1 MNNEYSLDLAGQQTA
16 ELADFGRRNPLEIGA
31 SLRTLASRAD
41 FVMADF
47 GCGQLVTR
55 VLQVDDATRIFIFD
69 SGHVPKENQ
78 AILAAD
84 HLQFHASPEGV
95 RVTFA
100 TGKPKEII
108 FDGRPAFEA
117 AFPSVLFRMQRREYF
132 RVKTPVMDAYI
143 CRGRLPNGERFN
155 CELDDLSLGGVALRT
170 MDERVAEL
178 EIGMVLQNVE
188 LLFGHRGKVVVDLR
202 LVSSRRGE
210 TLNGSRRITFGFK
223 FASLRGTA
231 ENTLQRLIT
240 LLEVRRQTFMR

>member
-1 MNNEYSLDLAGQQTA
+1 MNSEYSLDIAGHQAA

-41 FVMADF
+41 FVTADY
-47 GCGQLVTR
+47 GCGQLVTL
-55 VLQVDDATRIFIFD
+55 VLQVDDATRTFIFD
-69 SGHVPKENQ
+69 SGHVPQENR
-78 AILAAD
+78 AILATD

-100 TGKPKEII
+100 TGKPNEII

-132 RVKTPVMDAYI
+132 RVKTPTIDPYI
-143 CRGRLPNGERFN
+143 CSGRLPGGERFN

-170 MDERVAEL
+170 MDERVAKL
-178 EIGMVLQNVE
+178 EIGVVLQNVE
-188 LLFGHRGKVVVDLR
+188 LLFGNGGKVVVDLR
-202 LVSSRRGE
+202 LVSSRGGH
-210 TLNGSRRITFGFK
+210 TLNDSRRITLGFK
-223 FASLRGTA
+223 FGTFRGTA

-240 LLEVRRQTFMR
+240 LLEVRRQAFMR